1 MSYSCGKDSTLALHK
16 MLAAGHEP
24 AALVVMFNESA
35 GRSYFH
41 GADRPM
47 LEAYGRALGLPVRPV
62 PTAGETYHLAMET
75 ALVRITRET
84 GAEAVCFGN
93 IDIQANRDWCEA
105 RARAAGLK
113 PFFPLWQRDRRENV
127 REVMDLGYR
136 CIIKS
141 IHNTLLPPLPPG
153 PGAGRG
159 RGGGDGPPWHRH
171 LRGKRR
177 ISHPGGGWPHLS
189 AAPPLCPGKGAGFRR
204 IFRHRGG
211 CPLIIPEQGSKM
223 KKQTG
228 SVLPVCF
235 GFGEDL

>member
-84 GAEAVCFGN
+84 WAEAVCFGD

-105 RARAAGLK
+105 RARAAGLNRQK
-113 PFFPLWQRDRRENV
+113 ATKADNTADSPLLYSV
-127 REVMDLGYR
+127 RMLTWAEVSWSM
-136 CIIKS
+136 
-141 IHNTLLPPLPPG
+141 LP
-153 PGAGRG
+153 
-159 RGGGDGPPWHRH
+159 
-171 LRGKRR
+171 
-177 ISHPGGGWPHLS
+177 SS
-189 AAPPLCPGKGAGFRR
+189 
-204 IFRHRGG
+204 
-211 CPLIIPEQGSKM
+211 
-223 KKQTG
+223 
-228 SVLPVCF
+228 
-235 GFGEDL
+235 

>member
-1 MSYSCGKDSTLALHK
+1 MKFIMSYSCGKDSTLALHK

-75 ALVRITRET
+75 ALVRIARET
-84 GAEAVCFGN
+84 GAEAVCFGD

-141 IHNTLLPPLPPG
+141 IHNPLLPRSLLGRVLDGDAAAEMVRHGIDICGENGEYRTLAVDGPIFRQPLPFV
-153 PGAGRG
+153 
-159 RGGGDGPPWHRH
+159 
-171 LRGKRR
+171 LGK
-177 ISHPGGGWPHLS
+177 
-189 AAPPLCPGKGAGFRR
+189 
-204 IFRHRGG
+204 
-211 CPLIIPEQGSKM
+211 
-223 KKQTG
+223 
-228 SVLPVCF
+228 VLD
-235 GFGEDL
+235 FGEYSVIEVDVR